1 MSEFSEGAPVT
12 SAMLLEALDGCGT
25 AVGFA
30 LAGALNTAG
39 TDRSRLLSIAES
51 LQTLSVDGRFPG
63 PAGHCMSGIVH
74 GMQSFLMVGEKEEG
88 APLL

>member
-1 MSEFSEGAPVT
+1 MSETSDGTPVT
-12 SAMLLEALDGCGT
+12 VGMLLEALDGCGQ

-30 LAGALNTAG
+30 MAGALNTSG
-39 TDRSRLLSIAES
+39 TQRSRILVIAES
-51 LQTLSVDGRFPG
+51 LQTLSRDGRFPG
-63 PAGHCMSGIVH
+63 PANQCMDGIVH